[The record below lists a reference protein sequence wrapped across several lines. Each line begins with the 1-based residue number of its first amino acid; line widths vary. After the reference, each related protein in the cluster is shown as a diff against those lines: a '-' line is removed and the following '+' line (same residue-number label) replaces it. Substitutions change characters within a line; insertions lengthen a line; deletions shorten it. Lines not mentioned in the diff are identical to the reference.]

1 VLAPAFRLLRQHPAV
16 QALVAA
22 AGEVETHLVG
32 GVLRDRALGLAS
44 HDIDAIVAARGREIA
59 GRLAAELPARLVLLG
74 GKEFASYRLVG
85 RDLTLDLWDRAGA
98 SLHDDLARRDFT
110 VNAFALDA
118 RSGTLADPF
127 AGLEDLRRRLL
138 RATTAESF
146 AGDPLRVL
154 RLPRLLL
161 RLPGFAADPQTL
173 LLARRSSPRLVE
185 MAAERVRD
193 ELSFLFDHPEAHR
206 GLAVLVAL
214 DVYPGLWLGCP
225 GEPGR
230 PGGAVAELEALP
242 ERVRELRQLDAGFA
256 DEVDL
261 RAARLAATFAHLPA
275 RGGRGPLDFL
285 ELVRDAGYLTRALAA
300 DVALLLSFTELPEEE
315 SGRRRFLHHAD
326 RLWATAA
333 CSLGARAADS
343 GPWRAAL
350 RPLVELARREGAAII
365 DPPRLLSGEEV
376 QELLGIAPGP
386 EIGRALAAVRQAQ
399 VDGRVRTR
407 EGAVELVTGK
417 SPSSAPPSRLP

>member
-1 VLAPAFRLLRQHPAV
+1 MTARTFRILLHHPV
-16 QALVAA
+16 VRALVAA
-22 AGEVETHLVG
+22 CGETECHLVG
-32 GVLRDRALGLAS
+32 GVLRDRALGLPS
-44 HDIDAIVAARGREIA
+44 HDIDAVVAARGREIA

-85 RDLTLDLWDRAGA
+85 RDLTLDLWDRAGIP
-98 SLHDDLARRDFT
+98 LHDDLARRDFT
-110 VNAFALDA
+110 VNAFALEA
-118 RSGTLADPF
+118 RIGTVIDPF

-161 RLPGFAADPQTL
+161 RLPGFAAEPQTL

-193 ELSFLFDHPEAHR
+193 ELSHLFEHPEAHR

-242 ERVRELRQLDAGFA
+242 ERLRELRQLDAGFA
-256 DEVDL
+256 DLVDL

-275 RGGRGPLDFL
+275 RDGRGPLDFL
-285 ELVRDAGYLTRALAA
+285 ELVRDAGHLTRSLAA
-300 DVALLLSFTELPEEE
+300 DVALLLAFTELPQDEL
-315 SGRRRFLHHAD
+315 GRRRFLHRAG
-326 RLWATAA
+326 RLWGTAA
-333 CSLGARAADS
+333 CSLGARAADL

-350 RPLVELARREGAAII
+350 RPLVELARREGEEIL
-365 DPPRLLSGEEV
+365 DPPRLLTGEEV
-376 QELLGIAPGP
+376 QELLGVPPGP
-386 EIGRALAAVRQAQ
+386 EIGKALAAVRQAQ
-399 VDGRVRTR
+399 VEGRVRTK
-407 EGAVELVTGK
+407 EEAIALVR
-417 SPSSAPPSRLP
+417 SS

>member
-1 VLAPAFRLLRQHPAV
+1 MTARTFRILLHQPAV
-16 QALVAA
+16 RALVAA
-22 AGEVETHLVG
+22 SGETECHLVG

-44 HDIDAIVAARGREIA
+44 RDIDAVVAGCGKEIA

-85 RDLTLDLWDRAGA
+85 RGLTLDLWDRAGA

-110 VNAFALDA
+110 INSFALEA
-118 RSGTLADPF
+118 RTGAVIDPF
-127 AGLEDLRRRLL
+127 AGLEDLRRRVL

-146 AGDPLRVL
+146 TGDPLRVL

-161 RLPGFAADPQTL
+161 RLPGFAAEPQTL

-193 ELSFLFDHPEAHR
+193 ELSFLFAHPEAHR
-206 GLAVLVAL
+206 GLAMLVAL

-225 GEPGR
+225 GEHGR

-256 DEVDL
+256 DAVDL

-275 RGGRGPLDFL
+275 RAGRGPLDFL

-300 DVALLLSFTELPEEE
+300 DVALLLSFTGLPEDEL
-315 SGRRRFLHHAD
+315 GRRRFLHRAG

-333 CSLGARAADS
+333 CSLGARAVDL
-343 GPWRAAL
+343 GRWRAAL
-350 RPLVELARREGAAII
+350 RPLVELARREGATILE
-365 DPPRLLSGEEV
+365 PPRLLSGEEV
-376 QELLGIAPGP
+376 QALLGMPAGP
-386 EIGRALAAVRQAQ
+386 EIGKALAAVRQAQ
-399 VDGRVRTR
+399 VDGTVRTR
-407 EGAVELVTGK
+407 EEAIALVR
-417 SPSSAPPSRLP
+417 SL